1 MNIRNRVID
10 YLINRGDSVA
20 DFSMEDAKIYYEAA
34 SNKDIISEIEKIFE
48 KASYETNIDSITE
61 LLEFASDVVIA
72 SKNTN
77 STAIKLER
85 LIENYKENLSQT
97 KREEMDFTLLYDF
110 LEFVKNTDEEDN
122 LTKIYSLFKEDKQSR
137 LL

>member
-1 MNIRNRVID
+1 MNIRNRVIG

-34 SNKDIISEIEKIFE
+34 SNKDLISEIEKIFE

-97 KREEMDFTLLYDF
+97 KREETDFTLLYDF

>member
-10 YLINRGDSVA
+10 HLINRGDSVA

-97 KREEMDFTLLYDF
+97 KREETDFTLLYDF

>member
-97 KREEMDFTLLYDF
+97 KREETDFTLLYDF

>member
-20 DFSMEDAKIYYEAA
+20 DFSMEDAKIYYEAT

-97 KREEMDFTLLYDF
+97 KREETDFTLLYDF

>member
-20 DFSMEDAKIYYEAA
+20 DFSMEDAKIYYEAT

-85 LIENYKENLSQT
+85 LIENYKEALSQT
-97 KREEMDFTLLYDF
+97 KREETDFTLLYDF

>member
-34 SNKDIISEIEKIFE
+34 SNKDLISEIEKIFE

-97 KREEMDFTLLYDF
+97 KREETDFTLLYDF

>member
-85 LIENYKENLSQT
+85 LIENYKEALSQT
-97 KREEMDFTLLYDF
+97 KREETDFTLLYDF